1 MKDLA
6 EALIERETLD
16 LKDIVEILG
25 ERPFP
30 AKSNY
35 KAYLDT
41 KMETAWS
48 YFSCLFIK

>member
-1 MKDLA
+1 MKDHEKEVKALA
-6 EALIERETLD
+6 EALMTKETLD

-35 KAYLDT
+35 KAYLET
-41 KMETAWS
+41 KME
-48 YFSCLFIK
+48 FN